1 MGHLLPIIVL
11 DDPVTGQHAVAD
23 GHPLGCQVV
32 VADDGI
38 YLVEAQNMKS
48 VLFTG
53 PGRFDGIPPAP
64 TCLLYTSS
72 PLALAFVGDGVYEL
86 MVRERLVREANR
98 PAGVLHKR
106 TVELVRAEA
115 QAAAMERL
123 LPLLTEEE
131 AAAYR
136 RGRNAH
142 TARTGGDYHK
152 ATGLEALF
160 LSLIHIFHRLSIKGP
175 LVST

>member
-1 MGHLLPIIVL
+1 MNVRTL
-11 DDPVTGQHAVAD
+11 
-23 GHPLGCQVV
+23 
-32 VADDGI
+32 
-38 YLVEAQNMKS
+38 
-48 VLFTG
+48 
-53 PGRFDGIPPAP
+53 
-64 TCLLYTSS
+64 S

-160 LSLIHIFHRLSIKGP
+160 GYLYLSGHIDRVRELFAAAIGDN
-175 LVST
+175 TGA